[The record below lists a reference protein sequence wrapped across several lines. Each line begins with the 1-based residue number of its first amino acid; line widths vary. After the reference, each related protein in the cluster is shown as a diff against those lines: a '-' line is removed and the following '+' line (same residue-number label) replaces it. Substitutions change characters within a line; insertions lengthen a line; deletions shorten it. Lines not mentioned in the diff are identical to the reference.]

1 MFESVL
7 AGYVLDRVIHAS
19 AFYHFL
25 VLFFQTDFI
34 VVDRVVMVAEVHT
47 RLPFEYRVDKREIGL
62 EVRGLDLGKI
72 QQGMENM
79 IRGNGGIAVVPGNL
93 VELRAGLDVVVREPD
108 HHRDMQLV
116 VSRDRRGV

>member
-34 VVDRVVMVAEVHT
+34 VVDRVVKMC
-47 RLPFEYRVDKREIGL
+47 I
-62 EVRGLDLGKI
+62 
-72 QQGMENM
+72 
-79 IRGNGGIAVVPGNL
+79 
-93 VELRAGLDVVVREPD
+93 
-108 HHRDMQLV
+108 
-116 VSRDRRGV
+116 RDRSRSSQSIWELGVEVEAVSSSVE